1 MSELIVP
8 VVTAIIGIFGTLLA
22 LWYRNKLEKAKLEKA
37 KLDMECPIG
46 KCVMEDA
53 ELLNKLEEI
62 LKEIKSDRISIY
74 SYHNGGEYYSGKSMQ
89 KMSVSYEVVARGI
102 ARVQTERQSIPVSAA
117 ISTLK
122 PVMVD
127 KIMHFPNIKDYPE
140 SICKYKLIEDGVKS
154 TYQWA
159 IFDLHKR
166 AIGMLRVDYIK
177 KSKALSDDILNKI
190 TLNVI
195 KMPGYLSGHK

>member
-1 MSELIVP
+1 MSELIIP
-8 VVTAIIGIFGTLLA
+8 VITAIIGIFGTLLA
-22 LWYRNKLEKAKLEKA
+22 LWYRNKLEEA

-46 KCVMEDA
+46 KCIMEDS
-53 ELLNKLEEI
+53 ELLNKLEEM

-74 SYHNGGEYYSGKSMQ
+74 SFHNGGSYYSGKAMQ
-89 KMSVSYEVVARGI
+89 KMSVSYEVVAKGI
-102 ARVQTERQSIPVSAA
+102 ARVQTGRQSIPVSAS

-122 PVMVD
+122 SVMLD
-127 KIMHFPNIKDYPE
+127 KTMHFSDIKKYPE
-140 SICKYKLIEDGVKS
+140 SICKYNLIDDGVKS

-177 KSKALSDDILNKI
+177 KNKVLSKDILDKI

-195 KMPGYLSGHK
+195 KMPGYLCGKM

>member
-74 SYHNGGEYYSGKSMQ
+74 SFHNGGEYYS
-89 KMSVSYEVVARGI
+89 
-102 ARVQTERQSIPVSAA
+102 
-117 ISTLK
+117 
-122 PVMVD
+122 
-127 KIMHFPNIKDYPE
+127 
-140 SICKYKLIEDGVKS
+140 
-154 TYQWA
+154 
-159 IFDLHKR
+159 
-166 AIGMLRVDYIK
+166 
-177 KSKALSDDILNKI
+177 
-190 TLNVI
+190 
-195 KMPGYLSGHK
+195 